1 MSKYLY
7 FGLTVLIIAFIIYL
21 TYIAF
26 SKFKKLK
33 YISNTNDLESTS
45 SNVNSYWGVISILA
59 WFKSRKYIIYIAYG
73 IILLMSIL
81 IIEIHIDN
89 KRDKLFFD
97 LRGKSSEFIW

>member
-1 MSKYLY
+1 M
-7 FGLTVLIIAFIIYL
+7 
-21 TYIAF
+21 
-26 SKFKKLK
+26 
-33 YISNTNDLESTS
+33 
-45 SNVNSYWGVISILA
+45 NSYWGVISILA

-97 LRGKSSEFIW
+97 LRGKVQSSFGDINQSIDALDFKKHRRFRI